1 MTDSGLRDRKK
12 QQTKAALTEAALRL
26 VDERGLENV
35 TVEDISAAAD
45 VSPRTFFNYF
55 ATKDEA
61 LIGDHTANDQQMRE
75 RILGADPALSVL
87 QALRLAA
94 EPVVEQI
101 QQDREIWC
109 RRIRVMTDNPQLV
122 AGLMTR
128 SAHSEHDLIV
138 AIAERAGVAPDS
150 GWPLLAATVTGAAF
164 RAALLTWAKDSGAGR
179 TFAEHVH
186 EAFGAL
192 AAGMP
197 DPSPK
202 EGS

>member
-1 MTDSGLRDRKK
+1 MTDLGLRDRKK
-12 QQTKAALTEAALRL
+12 LQTRTALIEAALRL

-61 LIGDHTANDQQMRE
+61 LIGDHLADERVLRE
-75 RILGADPALSVL
+75 RFLATDPSVPVME
-87 QALRLAA
+87 ALRRSI
-94 EPVVEQI
+94 EPVVAEME
-101 QQDREIWC
+101 QDREIWC

-128 SAHSEHDLIV
+128 SAHAEHELIK
-138 AIAERAGVAPDS
+138 AIAQRVGVAPDG
-150 GWPLLAATVTGAAF
+150 GWPLLAATVSGAAF
-164 RAALLTWAKDSGAGR
+164 RAALLTWAKSPSGRVLAD
-179 TFAEHVH
+179 HVND
-186 EAFGAL
+186 AFGAL

-197 DPSPK
+197 DPTT
-202 EGS
+202 EEA